1 MPLSV
6 IWISF
11 VIFSSRRHRKS
22 SDCFFAL
29 IHDQFRSL
37 NLSSF
42 ISTFKKRAPRA
53 VRAIKSFASEQMGT
67 SDVRID
73 VALNRF
79 LWAQGVRNV
88 PKRVRVR
95 LERHRNEDEEAKEQ
109 SYTVVTILNTADF
122 TGLQT
127 TNVAL

>member
-1 MPLSV
+1 MP
-6 IWISF
+6 
-11 VIFSSRRHRKS
+11 RKGEKKTKT
-22 SDCFFAL
+22 DKHAPLARECT
-29 IHDQFRSL
+29 I
-37 NLSSF
+37 NLAKRLHGA
-42 ISTFKKRAPRA
+42 TFKKRAPRA
-53 VRAIKSFASEQMGT
+53 VRAIKSFATEQMGT

-79 LWAQGVRNV
+79 LWARGVRNV